1 MHHSNYDKNPSEI
14 CVSII
19 IPMFNESKSLD
30 VLMTRL
36 NSVLSQINDRCEL
49 VFIDDGSTDETW
61 ALLQQLRLSDCE
73 HQCIK
78 LSRNFGKEAAM
89 SAGLAQARGLA
100 IILLDADLQDP
111 PELIPQMLQAWRAG
125 YEVVNMRRKKR
136 LGETWFKRFSAAC
149 FYRLMNWMSDSPVPE
164 NVGDFRLLS
173 RQVIDHINAMP
184 ERNRFMKGILSWPGF
199 TQTTIEFDRDP
210 RSVGETKWNYGKL
223 VGLAMDGIT
232 SFSFK
237 PLRLATW
244 FGVTIGLSSLVYG
257 AWIVLKTLVYG
268 EAVAGYASMMAVQ
281 LFLAGIQLLAL
292 GLIGEYLGRVFMEVK
307 QRPVFIVEDVYHQQ
321 SIPHTVFPFQHA
333 CVNSKLNKPGN
344 QFALQTPKKGNLVK
358 SKLAHTS
365 KLAEGKRQNTQ
376 GFQDIVLSRQQQFVQ
391 PKSFNQY
398 QFNLE
403 NVK

>member
-1 MHHSNYDKNPSEI
+1 MRHSNNLNQRTEI
-14 CVSII
+14 CLSII
-19 IPMFNESKSLD
+19 IPMFNESQSID
-30 VLMTRL
+30 VLMSRL
-36 NSVLSQINDRCEL
+36 NSVVSTINDHCEL
-49 VFIDDGSTDETW
+49 VFVDDGSTDNTW
-61 ALLQQLRLSDCE
+61 DLLQKLSLSHCE

-100 IILLDADLQDP
+100 VILLDADLQDP
-111 PELIPQMLQAWRAG
+111 PELIPQMLQAWRSG
-125 YEVVNMRRKKR
+125 FEVVNMRRKKR
-136 LGETWFKRFSAAC
+136 LGETWFKRFSAAS

-173 RQVIDHINAMP
+173 RQVVDHINAMP

-210 RSVGETKWNYGKL
+210 RCVGETKWNYGKL

-244 FGVTIGLSSLVYG
+244 FGVSIGMSAFTYG
-257 AWIVLKTLVYG
+257 IWVVIKTLVYG
-268 EAVAGYASMMAVQ
+268 EAVAGYASMMVVQ

-321 SIPHTVFPFQHA
+321 SVPHTVVKF
-333 CVNSKLNKPGN
+333 K
-344 QFALQTPKKGNLVK
+344 QTANAKK
-358 SKLAHTS
+358 SS
-365 KLAEGKRQNTQ
+365 NTKESAKTVQ
-376 GFQDIVLSRQQQFVQ
+376 QAVYQQQKAVVDQSILFSRKNQFVQ
-391 PKSFNQY
+391 PKSFSQY
-398 QFNLE
+398 QFSLE

>member
-1 MHHSNYDKNPSEI
+1 MRHTSNLNKKSEV
-14 CVSII
+14 CLSIV
-19 IPMFNESKSLD
+19 IPMFNESQSLD
-30 VLMTRL
+30 VLMQRL
-36 NSVLSQINDRCEL
+36 NGVLSTMTEHCEL
-49 VFIDDGSTDETW
+49 VFVDDGSTDNTW
-61 ALLQQLRLSDCE
+61 ALLQQLSLSHGE

-100 IILLDADLQDP
+100 VILLDADLQDP
-111 PELIPQMLQAWRAG
+111 PELIPQMLAAWRDG
-125 YEVVNMRRKKR
+125 FEVVNMRRKKR
-136 LGETWFKRFSAAC
+136 LGETWIKRFSAGC

-173 RQVIDHINAMP
+173 RQVVDHINAMP

-199 TQTTIEFDRDP
+199 SQTTIEFDRDP
-210 RSVGETKWNYGKL
+210 RCVGETKWNYGKL

-244 FGVTIGLSSLVYG
+244 FGVSIGLSSLVYG
-257 AWIVLKTLVYG
+257 AWIVIKTLVFG
-268 EAVAGYASMMAVQ
+268 EVVAGYASMMAVQ

-307 QRPVFIVEDVYHQQ
+307 QRPVFIVDQVCHQQ
-321 SIPHTVFPFQHA
+321 SVPNKVVSFQQA
-333 CVNSKLNKPGN
+333 SSNESSRVRARPQFNYQANQVMEQAILLN
-344 QFALQTPKKGNLVK
+344 
-358 SKLAHTS
+358 
-365 KLAEGKRQNTQ
+365 RQN
-376 GFQDIVLSRQQQFVQ
+376 QFVQ